1 MQRLDKVQK
10 EKVAQFQ
17 SISGTSVATA
27 IHCLQASNWASELAL
42 DIFYSSDFPEASEE
56 EPSVDEGA
64 IVKLFETYKDKQQVG
79 LLQHKDAGYT
89 ISITGRASKFKSLML
104 FC

>member
-56 EPSVDEGA
+56 EPAIDEDA
-64 IVKLFETYKDKQQVG
+64 IVKLFENYKDKQQVG
-79 LLQHKDAGYT
+79 FVQQEGAGYST
-89 ISITGRASKFKSLML
+89 SITGWATWGYQ
-104 FC
+104 C

>member
-1 MQRLDKVQK
+1 MQRLDKSQK

-42 DIFYSSDFPEASEE
+42 DIFFSNDFPEASEE
-56 EPSVDEGA
+56 EPSVDED
-64 IVKLFETYKDKQQVG
+64 VVLKLFETYRDKQQVG
-79 LLQHKDAGYT
+79 LTFCGAGKTICHEHTQH
-89 ISITGRASKFKSLML
+89 
-104 FC
+104 